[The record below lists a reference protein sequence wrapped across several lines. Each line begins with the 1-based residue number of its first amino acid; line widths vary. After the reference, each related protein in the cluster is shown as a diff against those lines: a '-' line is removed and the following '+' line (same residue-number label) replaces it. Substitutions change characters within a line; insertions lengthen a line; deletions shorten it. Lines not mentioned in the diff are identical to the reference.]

1 MEGQLKVGFSAKTG
15 MVSKKKPSS
24 KQKKSNRES
33 SKGPP
38 AKEPESG
45 GEHGAQLEEEHGLV
59 DDTSPSLKI
68 VKSGS
73 DKEEE
78 EEDEEE
84 EAKEVPVENKKSG
97 PNVVE
102 DSSVSGKPP
111 SGNVPVAKSGKGKR
125 LKSEIDVLKVESP
138 SLISSGSAGAR
149 QLRPRK
155 QPAVFREVG
164 KGEVN
169 DDFLASIIGKK
180 IQVYWPLDK
189 EWYSGQVR
197 SFDARTNRHLV
208 VYDDSQQ
215 ERLDLKKERIRIPD
229 ESGNVS
235 GETAE
240 VRAALP
246 ESDQDI
252 DTKESKEGSNKNSVK
267 SKEGDI
273 VDGGKKS
280 GVKRKQG
287 KKNDRKRKEEEEE
300 TAGKKVEMEAE
311 IMSTDV
317 DDSKKKNEE
326 EDEENVNKI
335 ILEKEDK
342 GQEQV
347 AEEVHNH
354 KRPKKS
360 KQTAPRSKRGGSGK
374 QIAKEHVVE
383 DRTEGADGKQESK
396 EQSHHTMQDIKPDDV
411 KATDHKT
418 LEDVSAAEVDS
429 AANNEGEMQQKAK
442 ESGKF
447 PKKKADGSATG
458 SPDKLADSDDEV
470 AAKRLSKDAGKQP
483 KQIEKFDEKNA
494 STVATEQHIDDQKP
508 VEKQILEQADEEELT
523 IDSGDRLKIT
533 NQMEEKRIDARGG
546 DGKLT
551 EKKTETK
558 DTDQVSK
565 KHTNKKHHGR
575 MKARDHGKK

>member
-1 MEGQLKVGFSAKTG
+1 MGFSAGTG

-33 SKGPP
+33 SKRPP

-45 GEHGAQLEEEHGLV
+45 GEHGAQPEKEHGLV

-68 VKSGS
+68 MKSGS
-73 DKEEE
+73 DKVEEK
-78 EEDEEE
+78 DEEE
-84 EAKEVPVENKKSG
+84 EVKEVPVENKKSG

-102 DSSVSGKPP
+102 DSSVSGKPS
-111 SGNVPVAKSGKGKR
+111 SGKVPVAKSGKGKR
-125 LKSEIDVLKVESP
+125 LQSEIDVLRVESP

-180 IQVYWPLDK
+180 IKVYWPLDK
-189 EWYSGQVR
+189 EWYSGKVR

-208 VYDDSQQ
+208 VYDDCQL
-215 ERLDLKKERIRIPD
+215 ERLDLKKERIKIPD
-229 ESGNVS
+229 EAGNLS
-235 GETAE
+235 GESSE

-246 ESDQDI
+246 ESDKDI

-267 SKEGDI
+267 SKEEGVI

-300 TAGKKVEMEAE
+300 TAGKKKVETEVE

-326 EDEENVNKI
+326 EEENVNKI
-335 ILEKEDK
+335 NLEKEDK
-342 GQEQV
+342 VQEQV

-374 QIAKEHVVE
+374 QIAQEHVVE

-429 AANNEGEMQQKAK
+429 AANNEGEMQQKEK

-447 PKKKADGSATG
+447 PKKKADGSVPG
-458 SPDKLADSDDEV
+458 SPDKLVDSDDEV
-470 AAKRLSKDAGKQP
+470 DAKRLSKDAGKQP

-494 STVATEQHIDDQKP
+494 NTVATEQHIDEQKP
-508 VEKQILEQADEEELT
+508 VERQNLEQVDEEELT
-523 IDSGDRLKIT
+523 IDSGDRPKIT
-533 NQMEEKRIDARGG
+533 NQVEEKRIDARGV

>member
-1 MEGQLKVGFSAKTG
+1 MGFSAGTG

-33 SKGPP
+33 SKRPP

-45 GEHGAQLEEEHGLV
+45 GEHGAQPEEEHGLV

-68 VKSGS
+68 MKSGS
-73 DKEEE
+73 DKVE

-84 EAKEVPVENKKSG
+84 EVKEVLVENKKSG

-111 SGNVPVAKSGKGKR
+111 SGKVPVAKSGKGKR
-125 LKSEIDVLKVESP
+125 LQSEIDVLRVESP

-155 QPAVFREVG
+155 QPAVFREVV

-189 EWYSGQVR
+189 EWYSGKVR

-208 VYDDSQQ
+208 VYDDCQQ
-215 ERLDLKKERIRIPD
+215 ERLDLKKERIKIPD
-229 ESGNVS
+229 EAGNVS
-235 GETAE
+235 GETSE

-246 ESDQDI
+246 ESDKDI
-252 DTKESKEGSNKNSVK
+252 DTKESKEANNKNSVK
-267 SKEGDI
+267 SKEEGVI

-300 TAGKKVEMEAE
+300 TAGKEKVEMKVE

-317 DDSKKKNEE
+317 EDSKKKNEE

-335 ILEKEDK
+335 NLEKEDK
-342 GQEQV
+342 VQEQV

-374 QIAKEHVVE
+374 QIAQEHVVE
-383 DRTEGADGKQESK
+383 DRTEGADGKHESK

-429 AANNEGEMQQKAK
+429 AANNEGEMQLKEK

-447 PKKKADGSATG
+447 PKKKADGSVPG

-470 AAKRLSKDAGKQP
+470 DAKRLSKEAGKQP

-494 STVATEQHIDDQKP
+494 NTVATEQHIDEQKP
-508 VEKQILEQADEEELT
+508 VERQNLEQVDEEELT
-523 IDSGDRLKIT
+523 IDSGDRPKIT

-575 MKARDHGKK
+575 IKARDHGKK

>member
-1 MEGQLKVGFSAKTG
+1 MGFSAGTG

-33 SKGPP
+33 SKRPP

-45 GEHGAQLEEEHGLV
+45 GEHGAQPEKEHGLV

-68 VKSGS
+68 MKSGS
-73 DKEEE
+73 DKVEEK
-78 EEDEEE
+78 DEEE
-84 EAKEVPVENKKSG
+84 EVKEVPVENKKSG

-102 DSSVSGKPP
+102 DSSVSGKPS
-111 SGNVPVAKSGKGKR
+111 SGKVPVAKSGKGKR
-125 LKSEIDVLKVESP
+125 LQSEIDVLRVESP

-180 IQVYWPLDK
+180 IKVYWPLDK
-189 EWYSGQVR
+189 EWYSGKVR

-208 VYDDSQQ
+208 VYDDCQL
-215 ERLDLKKERIRIPD
+215 ERLDLKKERIKIPD
-229 ESGNVS
+229 EAGNLS
-235 GETAE
+235 GESSE

-246 ESDQDI
+246 ESDKDI

-267 SKEGDI
+267 SKEEGVI

-300 TAGKKVEMEAE
+300 TAGKKKVEMEVE

-326 EDEENVNKI
+326 EEENVNKI
-335 ILEKEDK
+335 NLEKEDK
-342 GQEQV
+342 VQEQV

-374 QIAKEHVVE
+374 QIAQEHVVE
-383 DRTEGADGKQESK
+383 DRTEGADGKGADGKQESK

-429 AANNEGEMQQKAK
+429 AANNEGEMQQKEK

-447 PKKKADGSATG
+447 PKKKADGSVPG

-470 AAKRLSKDAGKQP
+470 DAKRLSKDAGKQP

-494 STVATEQHIDDQKP
+494 NTVATEQHIDEQKP
-508 VEKQILEQADEEELT
+508 VERQNLEQVDEEELT
-523 IDSGDRLKIT
+523 IDSGDRPKIT
-533 NQMEEKRIDARGG
+533 NQVEEKRIDARGV

>member
-1 MEGQLKVGFSAKTG
+1 MGFSAGTG

-33 SKGPP
+33 SKRPP

-45 GEHGAQLEEEHGLV
+45 GEHGAQPEKEHGLV
-59 DDTSPSLKI
+59 DVTSPSLKI
-68 VKSGS
+68 MKSGS
-73 DKEEE
+73 DKVEEK
-78 EEDEEE
+78 DEEE
-84 EAKEVPVENKKSG
+84 EVKEVPVENKKSG

-102 DSSVSGKPP
+102 DSSVSGKPS
-111 SGNVPVAKSGKGKR
+111 SGKVPVAKSGKGKR
-125 LKSEIDVLKVESP
+125 LQSEIDVLRVESP

-180 IQVYWPLDK
+180 IKVYWPLDK
-189 EWYSGQVR
+189 EWYSGKVR

-208 VYDDSQQ
+208 VYDDCQL
-215 ERLDLKKERIRIPD
+215 ERLDLKKERIKIPD
-229 ESGNVS
+229 EAGNLS
-235 GETAE
+235 GESSE

-246 ESDQDI
+246 ESDKDI

-267 SKEGDI
+267 SKEEGVI

-300 TAGKKVEMEAE
+300 TAGKKKVEMEVE

-326 EDEENVNKI
+326 EEENVNKI
-335 ILEKEDK
+335 NLEKEDK
-342 GQEQV
+342 VQEQV

-374 QIAKEHVVE
+374 QIAQEHVVE

-429 AANNEGEMQQKAK
+429 AANNEGEMQQKEK

-447 PKKKADGSATG
+447 PKKKADGSVPG

-470 AAKRLSKDAGKQP
+470 DAKRLSKDAGKQP

-494 STVATEQHIDDQKP
+494 NTVATEQHIDEQKP
-508 VEKQILEQADEEELT
+508 VERQNLEQVDEEELT
-523 IDSGDRLKIT
+523 IDSGDRPKIT
-533 NQMEEKRIDARGG
+533 NQVEEKRIDARGV

>member
-1 MEGQLKVGFSAKTG
+1 M
-15 MVSKKKPSS
+15 
-24 KQKKSNRES
+24 
-33 SKGPP
+33 
-38 AKEPESG
+38 
-45 GEHGAQLEEEHGLV
+45 
-59 DDTSPSLKI
+59 
-68 VKSGS
+68 KSGS
-73 DKEEE
+73 DKVEEK
-78 EEDEEE
+78 DEEE
-84 EAKEVPVENKKSG
+84 EVKEVPVENKKSG

-102 DSSVSGKPP
+102 DSSVSGKPS
-111 SGNVPVAKSGKGKR
+111 SGKVPVAKSGKGKR
-125 LKSEIDVLKVESP
+125 LQSEIDVLRVESP

-180 IQVYWPLDK
+180 IKVYWPLDK
-189 EWYSGQVR
+189 EWYSGKVR

-208 VYDDSQQ
+208 VYDDCQL
-215 ERLDLKKERIRIPD
+215 ERLDLKKERIKIPD
-229 ESGNVS
+229 EAGNLS
-235 GETAE
+235 GESSE

-246 ESDQDI
+246 ESDKDI

-267 SKEGDI
+267 SKEEGVI

-300 TAGKKVEMEAE
+300 TAGKKKVEMEVE

-326 EDEENVNKI
+326 EEENVNKI
-335 ILEKEDK
+335 NLEKEDK
-342 GQEQV
+342 VQEQV

-374 QIAKEHVVE
+374 QIAQEHVVE

-429 AANNEGEMQQKAK
+429 AANNEGEMQQKEK

-447 PKKKADGSATG
+447 PKKKADGSVPG

-470 AAKRLSKDAGKQP
+470 DAKRLSKDAGKQP

-494 STVATEQHIDDQKP
+494 NTVATEQHIDEQKP
-508 VEKQILEQADEEELT
+508 VERQNLEQVDEEELT
-523 IDSGDRLKIT
+523 IDSGDRPKIT
-533 NQMEEKRIDARGG
+533 NQVEEKRIDARGV

>member
-1 MEGQLKVGFSAKTG
+1 MGFSAGTG

-33 SKGPP
+33 SKRPP

-45 GEHGAQLEEEHGLV
+45 GEHGAQPEKEHGLV

-68 VKSGS
+68 MKSGS
-73 DKEEE
+73 DKVEEK
-78 EEDEEE
+78 DEEE
-84 EAKEVPVENKKSG
+84 EVKEVPVENKKSG

-102 DSSVSGKPP
+102 DSSVSGKPS
-111 SGNVPVAKSGKGKR
+111 SGKVPVAKSGKGKR
-125 LKSEIDVLKVESP
+125 LQSEIDVLRVESP

-180 IQVYWPLDK
+180 IKVYWPLDK
-189 EWYSGQVR
+189 EWYSGKVR

-208 VYDDSQQ
+208 VYDDCQL
-215 ERLDLKKERIRIPD
+215 ERLDLKKERIKIPD
-229 ESGNVS
+229 EAGNLS
-235 GETAE
+235 GESSE

-246 ESDQDI
+246 ESDKDI

-267 SKEGDI
+267 SKEEGVI

-300 TAGKKVEMEAE
+300 TAGKKKVEMEVE

-326 EDEENVNKI
+326 EEENVNKI
-335 ILEKEDK
+335 NLEKEDK
-342 GQEQV
+342 VQEQV

-374 QIAKEHVVE
+374 QIAQEHVVE

-429 AANNEGEMQQKAK
+429 AANNEVEMQQKEK

-447 PKKKADGSATG
+447 PKKKADGSVPG
-458 SPDKLADSDDEV
+458 SPDKLVDSDDEV
-470 AAKRLSKDAGKQP
+470 DAKRLSKDAGKQP

-494 STVATEQHIDDQKP
+494 NTVATEQHIDEQKP
-508 VEKQILEQADEEELT
+508 VERQNLEQVDEEELT
-523 IDSGDRLKIT
+523 IDSGDRPKIT
-533 NQMEEKRIDARGG
+533 NQVEEKRIDARGV

>member
-1 MEGQLKVGFSAKTG
+1 MGFSAGTG

-33 SKGPP
+33 SKRPP

-45 GEHGAQLEEEHGLV
+45 GEHGAQPEKEHGLV

-68 VKSGS
+68 MKSGS
-73 DKEEE
+73 DKVEEK
-78 EEDEEE
+78 DEEE
-84 EAKEVPVENKKSG
+84 EVKEVPVENKKSG

-102 DSSVSGKPP
+102 DSSVSGKPS
-111 SGNVPVAKSGKGKR
+111 SGKVPVAKSGKGKR
-125 LKSEIDVLKVESP
+125 LQSEIDVLRVESP

-180 IQVYWPLDK
+180 IKVYWPLDK
-189 EWYSGQVR
+189 EWYSGKVR

-208 VYDDSQQ
+208 VYDDCQL
-215 ERLDLKKERIRIPD
+215 ERLDLKKERIKIPD
-229 ESGNVS
+229 EAGNLS
-235 GETAE
+235 GESSE

-246 ESDQDI
+246 ESDKDI

-267 SKEGDI
+267 SKEEGVI

-300 TAGKKVEMEAE
+300 TAGKKKVETEVE

-326 EDEENVNKI
+326 EEENVNKI
-335 ILEKEDK
+335 NLEKEDK
-342 GQEQV
+342 VQEQV

-374 QIAKEHVVE
+374 QIAQEHVVE

-429 AANNEGEMQQKAK
+429 AANNEGEMQQKEK

-447 PKKKADGSATG
+447 PKKKADGSVPG

-470 AAKRLSKDAGKQP
+470 DAKRLSKDAGKQP

-494 STVATEQHIDDQKP
+494 NTVATEQHIDEQKP
-508 VEKQILEQADEEELT
+508 VERQNLEQVDEEELT
-523 IDSGDRLKIT
+523 IDSGDRPKIT
-533 NQMEEKRIDARGG
+533 NQVEEKRIDARGV